1 MSHIC
6 DMKIYNKIEIHT
18 IKTNLILHRVAR

>member
-1 MSHIC
+1 
-6 DMKIYNKIEIHT
+6 MKIYNKIEIHT